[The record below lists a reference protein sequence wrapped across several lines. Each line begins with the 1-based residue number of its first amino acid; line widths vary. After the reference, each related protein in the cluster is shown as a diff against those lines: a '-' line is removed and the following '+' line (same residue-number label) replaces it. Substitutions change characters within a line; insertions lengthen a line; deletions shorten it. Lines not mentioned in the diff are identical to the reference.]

1 MKRHGG
7 LKGITDFILTTNFF
21 LKKSAILKGENNRS
35 HMNTNRVQ
43 QDWTETF
50 FDVPDRLI
58 IEEKGLKFYVRNEN
72 VILPLINQEVRDST
86 RLLFH
91 KVLELLPHHVTIQ
104 IGVCKIPHLSLEIH
118 HDGINLSRY
127 GDLISGVKVPV
138 EMQAV
143 NNPEGTRYL
152 IPLSLPVF
160 ESNASIKSK
169 LALAPYYS
177 EIRSRITRYWGN
189 KNEFAIALEKVL
201 LKYYR
206 DDNFNLHQWS
216 RLMMLSTSQLFRK
229 IKDLHGVS
237 PGRYLTRF
245 RLAKAKEKIKTTD
258 ETLSEI
264 SFDSGFKSLSHFN
277 RAFKKQYGVNPSQ
290 MRKHLKKNL
299 KMQS

>member
-1 MKRHGG
+1 
-7 LKGITDFILTTNFF
+7 
-21 LKKSAILKGENNRS
+21 
-35 HMNTNRVQ
+35 MNTNRVQ

-58 IEEKGLKFYVRNEN
+58 IEEKGLKIKVRNEN
-72 VILPLINQEVRDST
+72 VILPLINEEVRDST

-91 KVLELLPHHVTIQ
+91 KILELLPPEVTIK
-104 IGVCKIPHLSLEIH
+104 IGVCKIPHLLLEIR

-138 EMQAV
+138 EMQAM

-201 LKYYR
+201 LQYYR